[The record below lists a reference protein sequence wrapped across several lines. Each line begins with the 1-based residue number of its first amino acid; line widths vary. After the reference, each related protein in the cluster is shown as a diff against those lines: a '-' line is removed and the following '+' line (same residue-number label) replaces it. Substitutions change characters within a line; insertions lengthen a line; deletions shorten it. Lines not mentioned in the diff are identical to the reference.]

1 MKKENYTNI
10 PEELLNEF
18 KDMAETYRLWR
29 DNTSDDLYY
38 TNMRILLEDADRMQ
52 IDIDIHPQIEEMC
65 KKLKR
70 AIIDQAESI
79 RKANES
85 EKLIGSIYMDLYAI
99 DRAKR
104 EL

>member
-70 AIIDQAESI
+70 AIIDQVESI

-104 EL
+104 EA

>member
-18 KDMAETYRLWR
+18 KDMAETNRLWR

>member
-18 KDMAETYRLWR
+18 KDVAETYRLWSE
-29 DNTSDDLYY
+29 NTNDDLYEA
-38 TNMRILLEDADRMQ
+38 NMKMLYSDANLIQ
-52 IDIDIHPQIEEMC
+52 IDADIHPQIEKMC
-65 KKLKR
+65 KKLKH
-70 AIIDQAESI
+70 AIIDKAESI

-104 EL
+104 EA